1 MHQGS
6 PRTVGYL
13 HTLLAYAEWMGFNS
27 FYEEDLGS
35 VGLVIRVT
43 LVTGGRW
50 GLKMTVTRQ

>member
-35 VGLVIRVT
+35 VGLRHPRHPCH
-43 LVTGGRW
+43 GR
-50 GLKMTVTRQ
+50 